1 MLTAVGIYDVISYT
15 VTERTHEIGI
25 RTALSAQQRDALKL
39 VIGQGMN
46 LTPIGVGIGLVGAF
60 ALNRFLSSLL
70 YGVNQLILSRL

>member
-1 MLTAVGIYDVISYT
+1 VLTAVGIYGVISYT

-25 RTALSAQQRDALKL
+25 CTALSAQQRDALKL

-70 YGVNQLILSRL
+70 YAN